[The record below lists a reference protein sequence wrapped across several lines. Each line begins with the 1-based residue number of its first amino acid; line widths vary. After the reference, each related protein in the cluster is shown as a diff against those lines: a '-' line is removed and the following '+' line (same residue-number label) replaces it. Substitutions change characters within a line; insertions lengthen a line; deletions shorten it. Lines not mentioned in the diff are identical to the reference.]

1 MARDIRS
8 LARCIGLVLA
18 ALMLASTVSCA
29 PAGAAV
35 GDDRAGDS
43 SVQSSG
49 VERGDVSIGLVG
61 SYTASADDLVL
72 DAYDSAGL
80 KASYVSLRDTAR
92 PVAGAQQAVR
102 DLLSRQV
109 TVIAISGID
118 ASQDKQGWAAALQSA
133 RHAGIPVMLINPIR
147 TPADTRLFAAALTI
161 NDRATDAVPID
172 KATML
177 VVNDR
182 PHARN
187 MMVTTLKH

>member
-1 MARDIRS
+1 M
-8 LARCIGLVLA
+8 LA

-102 DLLSRQV
+102 DLVSRQV

-133 RHAGIPVMLINPIR
+133 H
-147 TPADTRLFAAALTI
+147 TRLFAAALTI

>member
-1 MARDIRS
+1 
-8 LARCIGLVLA
+8 
-18 ALMLASTVSCA
+18 MLASTVSCA

-102 DLLSRQV
+102 QV

-177 VVNDR
+177 VVNGR
-182 PHARN
+182 PHTRN

>member
-18 ALMLASTVSCA
+18 ALMLTSTVSCA

-102 DLLSRQV
+102 DLVSRQV

-133 RHAGIPVMLINPIR
+133 RACRNSRHAHQSHTYASRYAPVCGC
-147 TPADTRLFAAALTI
+147 A
-161 NDRATDAVPID
+161 
-172 KATML
+172 
-177 VVNDR
+177 
-182 PHARN
+182 H
-187 MMVTTLKH
+187 HQ

>member
-18 ALMLASTVSCA
+18 A
-29 PAGAAV
+29 GAEV

-102 DLLSRQV
+102 DLVSSGMMSRF
-109 TVIAISGID
+109 
-118 ASQDKQGWAAALQSA
+118 
-133 RHAGIPVMLINPIR
+133 R
-147 TPADTRLFAAALTI
+147 
-161 NDRATDAVPID
+161 
-172 KATML
+172 
-177 VVNDR
+177 
-182 PHARN
+182 
-187 MMVTTLKH
+187 